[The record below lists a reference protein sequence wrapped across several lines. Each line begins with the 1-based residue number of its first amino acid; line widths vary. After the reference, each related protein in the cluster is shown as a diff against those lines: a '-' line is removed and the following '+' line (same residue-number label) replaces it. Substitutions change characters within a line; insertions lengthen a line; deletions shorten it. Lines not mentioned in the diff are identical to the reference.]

1 MMGVELGSPE
11 PVIADDHIPKFS
23 AADSMEASVNEQGS
37 EPEFQTFE
45 LSNGNWAPA
54 DMTAP
59 EERWKQVPVIW
70 SSKLEQQ
77 KTVLQSWSDAM
88 GWSVENDFK
97 DFGVPELLLEEE
109 RFLNRYLE
117 APMITV
123 A

>member
-23 AADSMEASVNEQGS
+23 AKESMEAGVNEQGS
-37 EPEFQTFE
+37 EPEFQKFE
-45 LSNGNWAPA
+45 SSNPNWAPA
-54 DMTAP
+54 DTAAP
-59 EERWKQVPVIW
+59 KDRWQQVPEIW
-70 SSKLEQQ
+70 GSKVEQQ
-77 KTVLQSWSDAM
+77 KAVLQSWSDAM
-88 GWSVENDFK
+88 GWSVEDDFK
-97 DFGVPELLLEEE
+97 DFGVPELLLQEE